1 MMGRSRSLKPSA
13 ICQGINIVDWLFRE
27 VERVFRSCLTLV
39 DAIIELGLL
48 VGPQSK
54 DVDKS
59 FPIVQ
64 KKCKTHSN
72 LSTTSNINF

>member
-13 ICQGINIVDWLFRE
+13 ICQGINIVDRLFRE
-27 VERVFRSCLTLV
+27 VERIFRSCLTLV
-39 DAIIELGLL
+39 DAIVELGLL

-59 FPIVQ
+59 FPIVKNAKHIQ
-64 KKCKTHSN
+64 IY
-72 LSTTSNINF
+72 LQRAISTFK

>member
-13 ICQGINIVDWLFRE
+13 IYRNINLVDWKLFRKAKE
-27 VERVFRSCLTLV
+27 AFRFSLTFV
-39 DAIIELGLL
+39 DTIVKFGFL

-59 FPIVQ
+59 FSVIQ
-64 KKCKTHSN
+64 KNVKYI
-72 LSTTSNINF
+72 LI